1 MYLLVLMYE
10 FSVIG
15 RVNFSLQQ
23 MDRKEIHLLID
34 NNRKLRLSLELGPLT
49 DVNCVAHSLSY
60 REEKE
65 YCLMC
70 SLSSALGS
78 LSFLPPFSFMSNFSL
93 SFFLQSERIKTLI
106 PFWSVPPPPPP
117 PLFSI
122 PTVRHLIIQHPT
134 LPTCQ
139 LLPSVSS

>member
-1 MYLLVLMYE
+1 MYE

-106 PFWSVPPPPPP
+106 PFWSVCGPPP